1 MSVTID
7 LPPEIEARLRAQ
19 AAARG
24 VPLAE
29 HLRNVLAEQA
39 AASNARRKTP
49 EERARHWREL
59 VAGLPDTKPLSDEA
73 MSRDSMYGERGETT
87 EQQAEEAGRT
97 RKSIEERIRLWRDV
111 SNLPKREPLSDE
123 AISRESMYGERG

>member
-7 LPPEIEARLRAQ
+7 LPPEIEESLAAQ

-29 HLRNVLAEQA
+29 HLCRVLAEQA
-39 AASNARRKTP
+39 GPPKPRRKTP
-49 EERARHWREL
+49 EERAKHWRES

-73 MSRDSMYGERGETT
+73 
-87 EQQAEEAGRT
+87 
-97 RKSIEERIRLWRDV
+97 
-111 SNLPKREPLSDE
+111 
-123 AISRESMYGERG
+123 ISRESIYSERG